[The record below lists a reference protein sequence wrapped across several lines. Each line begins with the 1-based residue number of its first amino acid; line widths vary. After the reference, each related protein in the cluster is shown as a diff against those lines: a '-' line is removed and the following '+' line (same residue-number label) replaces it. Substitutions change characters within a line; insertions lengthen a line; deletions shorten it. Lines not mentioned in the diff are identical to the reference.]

1 MKIYIGTV
9 TGREVKTNRDGEDP
23 VLLLQAILT
32 DETDVQTVEYIPA
45 PGEDVNPPDGT
56 SVIIF
61 EISQSYKVALAGD
74 DGIIPSMKP
83 GEKKIYSISGG
94 AIAAFINLL
103 DTGVIELNG
112 NTRNAARQDDS
123 TVSTS
128 AEDIAF
134 WTYLS
139 ALDGFVRG
147 LGFAG
152 PQLPSSI
159 TGKINS
165 GTDKVKMP

>member
-1 MKIYIGTV
+1 MIYIGTV
-9 TGREVKTNRDGEDP
+9 TGREIKNNRDGDAP
-23 VLLLQAILT
+23 VLLIQAVLT

-56 SVIIF
+56 SVIVF
-61 EISQSYKVALAGD
+61 EISQSYKVAMAGD

-83 GEKKIYSISGG
+83 GEKKIYSISGES
-94 AIAAFINLL
+94 ISAFINLL

-128 AEDIAF
+128 TEDSGF
-134 WTYLS
+134 WAYLA

-147 LGFAG
+147 LGFLG
-152 PQLPSSI
+152 PALPSSI